1 MKANAILPMTD
12 SIAHRVA
19 SLGFD
24 VEAEGP
30 PITPLTRA
38 EAQALRASKPQVS
51 PWQVIA
57 AQAVMGCLS
66 AAVVWLVLGQPQF
79 IESALYGALVAVL
92 PGALMARGMTSRLSS
107 LTVGGSAFSVMLW
120 STLKIGVSIVMLLL
134 ASRFVQ
140 PLSWPVLLAT
150 LVLCMQMYWVAL
162 LWRGR

>member
-1 MKANAILPMTD
+1 MTD

-19 SLGFD
+19 SRGFED
-24 VEAEGP
+24 EAEDP

-38 EAQALRASKPQVS
+38 EAQDLRVRSPQLS
-51 PWQVIA
+51 PWRVVA
-57 AQAVMGCLS
+57 AQVVVGCLS
-66 AAVVWLVLGQPQF
+66 ATVVWLVLGHPQF
-79 IESALYGALVAVL
+79 IGSALYGALVAVL

-107 LTVGGSAFSVMLW
+107 LTVGGNAFSVMFW
-120 STLKIGVSIVMLLL
+120 SAVKIGFSIVMLML

>member
-1 MKANAILPMTD
+1 MTD

-19 SLGFD
+19 SAGFD
-24 VEAEGP
+24 DEAEGP
-30 PITPLTRA
+30 PITSLTRA
-38 EAQALRASKPQVS
+38 EAQALRASNPQVS
-51 PWQVIA
+51 PWRVIA
-57 AQAVMGCLS
+57 AQVVMGCLS

-79 IESALYGALVAVL
+79 IGSALYGALVAVL
-92 PGALMARGMTSRLSS
+92 PGALMARGMTSRVSS